1 MVFIPKYRKK
11 ILYYKLREHLGD
23 IFRVLA
29 SQRDVGLK
37 VGKLNLFWEGC
48 PPFEGNMINPL

>member
-1 MVFIPKYRKK
+1 MVFIPKYRRK

-29 SQRDVGLK
+29 SQRDVELK
-37 VGKLNLFWEGC
+37 VSKLNLFGEGD
-48 PPFEGNMINPL
+48 PPLRGT